1 MSSLENLT
9 RQVQAGDTLKPWIM
23 LGPFNHD
30 LSSKVVGLSYFEN
43 KTSMVGRA
51 AMNEIVDEA
60 LKILAQSPTE
70 GQETNFR
77 GEVTR
82 WNLVRGPEKFLS
94 WGTYNISN
102 HLGAA
107 FLSTIVTPEQAGARQ
122 WRLIVNDARAIVFV
136 NGSVVFD
143 SANVSPERESM
154 AYVYQFQAALQ
165 PGENVLNVGLF
176 RIARMAQVGLRLEIT
191 DSDATASA
199 SLAPGMSLET
209 RALVEEELCGLRL
222 PRDIIYPEHDLGLT
236 LGSAAASE
244 NPKSEFKLQV
254 ELVSPDGTVLQTAHP
269 IAAGAVSLAA
279 GKSLADG
286 VYHIRCKWLDK
297 NDQPFTTASFNNLR
311 KVTPVAA
318 PQGYDK
324 IDERRRLV
332 LEHYASNVVTGD
344 RNDIWVH
351 VARYALGQF
360 DRVDGKVI
368 RWTCEFIA
376 ARNDCADFAI
386 QAILRLM
393 FWEREQRR
401 LSSEINA
408 LMKDTVL
415 GFKYWID
422 EPGDTVM
429 YMGSENHRLLFHVA
443 EWMAGFLFPIDEF
456 TNSRQNGVFHYH
468 KAFTYITEWLRQ
480 RGRFGFDEW
489 HSNSY
494 FPICIA
500 PLLNVYDFATIEGQY
515 KLRQMVGAVLDE
527 MFFNLGSD
535 SYQGIWGTTHGR
547 SYGIYV
553 KYPDFE
559 GTSALCWLLFGNG
572 SLTKGTSGMAPV
584 CLGTSTY
591 KPPKIIFDMATDNTS
606 VVESKE
612 RHGILRTSMRHADFV
627 VYRTPDYMLSGL
639 QDHRKGEFES
649 SSHVAQVTL
658 GNKAVIFWSCPH
670 TTGEGSG
677 LRPDYW
683 SGSTTLPRVIQHKN
697 VMSLTFRLNDFTWMS
712 HAWFPQE
719 RFDEVRF
726 IGNWVFVRVQRGYV
740 GIYSQ
745 NGMKVGDE
753 GQYAGRELQCAAREN
768 TWLVECGR
776 EADWRSFD
784 AFVNALS
791 AAHITTDKIELNGR
805 THSQRPFDP
814 ISSGVMFES
823 PSVGR
828 FVTGWDVVPTINDA
842 PIQLSRY
849 PLVDSAW
856 AHSDFGSGEMVLRYG
871 DAVYELWFN
880 Q

>member
-1 MSSLENLT
+1 MTASLNLA
-9 RQVQAGDTLKPWIM
+9 RRVQAGETCKPWII
-23 LGPFNHD
+23 LGPFNQD
-30 LSSKVVGLSYFEN
+30 LSEQVVGLSYFEN
-43 KTSMVGRA
+43 KASPVGRT
-51 AMNEIVDEA
+51 AMNEVVDAA
-60 LKILAQSPTE
+60 LEILTRAPRE
-70 GQETNFR
+70 GQSEDFR

-82 WNLVRGPEKFLS
+82 WNLVRGPEKYLS

-107 FLSTIVTPEQAGARQ
+107 FLSTLITPDKAGLRK
-122 WRLIVNDARAIVFV
+122 WKLYLNDCRALVSI
-136 NGSVVFD
+136 NGVVVFD
-143 SANVSPERESM
+143 SANAAPEKHGI
-154 AYVYQFQAALQ
+154 AYAYEFDAVLQ
-165 PGENVLNVGLF
+165 PGENIVNVGLF
-176 RIARMAQVGLRLEIT
+176 RIARMAQVGLQLELT
-191 DSDATASA
+191 DTDAVLRAP
-199 SLAPGMSLET
+199 LAQGMSLET
-209 RALVEEELCGLRL
+209 RTLVEDELNSLRL
-222 PRDIIYPEHDLGLT
+222 PRDVVYPQHDLCLT
-236 LGSAAASE
+236 LGKASASG
-244 NPKSEFKLQV
+244 NPSSGFHLQG
-254 ELVSPDGTVLQTAHP
+254 ELVSSDGEVLQTSRP
-269 IAAGAVSLAA
+269 IAAGDISLAS
-279 GKSLADG
+279 GHSLPDG
-286 VYHIRCKWLDK
+286 IYNIRCVWQGKDG
-297 NDQPFTTASFNNLR
+297 QPFTATSFDNVH
-311 KVTPVAA
+311 KVTPLAA
-318 PQGYDK
+318 PQGEDK

-332 LEHYASNVVTGD
+332 LDHYADNVEPG
-344 RNDIWVH
+344 VH
-351 VARYALGQF
+351 RVWTQVARYALGQY
-360 DRVDGKVI
+360 DRVDEGDI

-376 ARNDCADFAI
+376 ARKDCADFVI

-401 LSSEINA
+401 LSPEINA

-443 EWMAGFLFPIDEF
+443 EWMAGFLFPTDEF
-456 TNSRQNGVFHYH
+456 TNSRQNGLFHYH
-468 KAFTYITEWLRQ
+468 KAFTYIAEWLRQ

-500 PLLNVYDFATIEGQY
+500 PLLNVHDFATIEGQY
-515 KLRQMVGAVLDE
+515 KLRQMVSAGLDE
-527 MFFNLGSD
+527 MFFNLASD

-572 SLTKGTSGMAPV
+572 SLTHGTSGMAPV

-606 VVESKE
+606 VIEAKE
-612 RHGILRTSMRHADFV
+612 RHGILRTSIPHADFV

-649 SSHVAQVTL
+649 SAHVAQVTL
-658 GNKAVIFWSCPH
+658 GNKANIFWSCPH
-670 TTGEGSG
+670 TCGEGSG

-683 SGSTTLPRVIQHKN
+683 SGNSVMPRVIQHRN

-712 HAWFPQE
+712 HCWFPQE
-719 RFDEVRF
+719 RFDEVRLA
-726 IGNWVFVRVQRGYV
+726 GNWAFARVQQAYV

-745 NGMKVGDE
+745 NGIQVGDY
-753 GQYAGRELQCAAREN
+753 GQYAGRELQCWADEN
-768 TWLVECGR
+768 TWIVECGR
-776 EADWRSFD
+776 QADWGSFD
-784 AFVNALS
+784 AFVKGLS
-791 AAHITTDKIELNGR
+791 AARSAAKDGVITY
-805 THSQRPFDP
+805 
-814 ISSGVMFES
+814 ES
-823 PSVGR
+823 PTIGR
-828 FVTGWDVVPTINDA
+828 FVTGWDVIPTANDV

-871 DAVYELWFN
+871 DQTYELWFN